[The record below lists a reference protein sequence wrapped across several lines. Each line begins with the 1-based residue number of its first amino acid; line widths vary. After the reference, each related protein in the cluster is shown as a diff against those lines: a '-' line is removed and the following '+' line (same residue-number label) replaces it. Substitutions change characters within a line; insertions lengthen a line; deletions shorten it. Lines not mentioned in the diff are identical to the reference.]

1 MNQYV
6 AVFRTQEGIEEAAKV
21 LENLKERYK
30 TVPVQDKG
38 RIFNTNLLATLELGF
53 MLDCAETI
61 VAGALE
67 RKESRGAHTRLDYPN
82 RDDENW
88 MKHILLS
95 HTPEGP
101 KMEYQEVKVTEWEPM
116 ERTY

>member
-1 MNQYV
+1 M
-6 AVFRTQEGIEEAAKV
+6 
-21 LENLKERYK
+21 
-30 TVPVQDKG
+30 QDKG
-38 RIFNTNLLATLELGF
+38 RIFNTSLLATLELGF
-53 MLDCAETI
+53 MLDCTEAI

-67 RKESRGAHTRLDYPN
+67 RKESRGAHTRLDYPD

-95 HTPEGP
+95 YTADGP
-101 KMEYQEVKVTEWEPM
+101 KLEYQDVKVTEWEPM